1 MPRMPHAL
9 DPWPRLQRAA
19 RIDHTPCG
27 GGTLAWHRWGEG
39 RPLVLLH
46 GGSGSWNHWLR
57 NIDALVAAGR
67 EVVAPDLPGF
77 GDSHRPDGVEDADGQ
92 LPWLE
97 DGARRLFGNQALQ
110 LVGFSFGGLVS
121 AMWAE
126 AHPARVAGLVLVGAP
141 ALSTE
146 RLPPLPLR
154 LWERADPGPARDA
167 IHRHNLR
174 TLMLVRDES
183 VDALA
188 LGLHAANLPRDRL
201 RRRRLMLTDRLA
213 VALPRLACPVA
224 GIWGK
229 ADVLYRTRLDL
240 VPAQLARAPKYC
252 GLWMLDG
259 GHWIQ
264 HEAAADF
271 DRSLAEALATLDR
284 GIP

>member
-1 MPRMPHAL
+1 MPETLA
-9 DPWPRLQRAA
+9 PWPRLQRAA

-27 GGTLAWHRWGEG
+27 GGTLAWHRWGRG
-39 RPLVLLH
+39 RPIVLLH

-97 DGARRLFGNQALQ
+97 QGARQLFGEQALQ

-121 AMWAE
+121 AMWAQ
-126 AHPARVAGLVLVGAP
+126 AHPARVAALVLVGAP

-146 RLPPLPLR
+146 RLTPLPLR
-154 LWERADPGPARDA
+154 LWERAAPGPARDA

-174 TLMLVRDES
+174 TLMLARDES

-188 LGLHAANLPRDRL
+188 LALHAANLPRDRL

-213 VALPRLACPVA
+213 MALPRLACPVA
-224 GIWGK
+224 GIWGQH
-229 ADVLYRTRLDL
+229 DVLYRTRLDL
-240 VPAQLARAPKYC
+240 VPAQLARAPNYC
-252 GLWMLDG
+252 GLWMLDA
-259 GHWIQ
+259 GHWVQ
-264 HEAAADF
+264 HEAAAGF
-271 DRSLAEALATLDR
+271 DRSLAEALAAIERDST
-284 GIP
+284 